1 MTEPAT
7 IDLSDPASADAL
19 ACLTAYFTEIAARF
33 PQGFDPGPLDQA
45 DLAAQ
50 RPPNGAFLIARQ
62 GGKPIGCVALRP
74 ETGAVGEV
82 KRLWVSAEARGAGL
96 ASRLMARIEEEARSL
111 GMTALRLDTSA
122 HLPEAVAFYRRHGW
136 AEIPRYNDNPYA
148 HHWFERSLIR

>member
-1 MTEPAT
+1 MTEPPT
-7 IDLSDPASADAL
+7 IVLSDPASAEAL
-19 ACLTAYFTEIAARF
+19 ACLTAYFTEIATRF
-33 PQGFDPGPLDQA
+33 PGGFDPGPLDQA

-50 RPPNGAFLIARQ
+50 RPPNGAFLIASQ
-62 GGKPIGCVALRP
+62 GAKPIGCVALRP
-74 ETGAVGEV
+74 DGGTVGEV
-82 KRLWVSAEARGAGL
+82 KRLWVSTEVRGAGL